1 MKPVAEKIDGPSVIA
16 SLAKHSLL
24 LGIDGDV
31 RRSIAVGERG
41 HILLT
46 ENNGKNWIQKKS
58 PTRRTLNSICLVDQ
72 KTIWIVGHQST
83 VLRSQ
88 DGGEKWTKIQVLN
101 DPETSFLDVLFV
113 DSSRG
118 FIVGSYGKYF
128 STIDGGETWVEN
140 EQEDDPHFYQIASQP
155 NGVLWMVGEFGTV
168 WKSNNQGE
176 SWEPLDSQYDGTFFG
191 VVPLNKSSSIILH
204 GLQGNIFRFKKG
216 SILKKIE
223 SPTNAILQ
231 RGVQLKDGRLVLA
244 AGAGEL
250 LLSARDGRLFQV
262 LALFDKAAV
271 PTDLWQAEDG
281 SLLVTTDRGVFR
293 MTLDELNKSR
303 LDD

>member
-24 LGIDGDV
+24 LGIDGDA

-58 PTRRTLNSICLVDQ
+58 PTRRTLNSVCLVDQ

-88 DGGEKWTKIQVLN
+88 DGGENWTKIQVLD

-176 SWEPLDSQYDGTFFG
+176 SWELLDSQYDGTFFG

-250 LLSARDGRLFQV
+250 LLGARDGRLFQV
-262 LALFDKAAV
+262 VALFDKAAV
-271 PTDLWQAEDG
+271 PTDLWQSEDG